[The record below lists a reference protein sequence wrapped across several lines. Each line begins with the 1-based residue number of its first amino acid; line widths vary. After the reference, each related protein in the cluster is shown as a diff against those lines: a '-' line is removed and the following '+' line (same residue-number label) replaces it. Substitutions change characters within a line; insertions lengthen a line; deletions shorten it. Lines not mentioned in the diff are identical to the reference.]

1 MITRTG
7 LTGVT
12 IKIFDSIVTR
22 MMKNGVSRALQE
34 FLNFDVA
41 RCNERIFDVF
51 EIDGSFNI
59 FTFLVRMTNE

>member
-1 MITRTG
+1 
-7 LTGVT
+7 
-12 IKIFDSIVTR
+12 
-22 MMKNGVSRALQE
+22 MMKNSVSRALQE